1 VRTVTKKHSLPAP
14 KAPKSLGVYAKK
26 RNFKKTAE
34 PAPAPIRRS
43 PQGGRRFVIQKHAA
57 SHLHY
62 DFRLEMDDVLK
73 SWALPKGPPYAKGE
87 KHLAMPT
94 EDHPIEYLDFE
105 GIIPKGQY
113 GGGTVMVWDIG
124 TYELLE
130 GDYSKGNLR
139 FRLDGA
145 KLKGEWRLLR
155 WAQKEKRAWLL
166 IKSAATMRSV
176 SKKRDDE
183 SALTQRSMDQIAK
196 AADVSWDSKA

>member
-1 VRTVTKKHSLPAP
+1 
-14 KAPKSLGVYAKK
+14 
-26 RNFKKTAE
+26 
-34 PAPAPIRRS
+34 
-43 PQGGRRFVIQKHAA
+43 
-57 SHLHY
+57 
-62 DFRLEMDDVLK
+62 MDDVLK